1 MINVTKTPLPPI
13 EEYIARLRG
22 IWDRRWITNHGQ
34 LVQELEQQLQAY
46 LEVERL
52 TLVSNGTSALQVAIQ
67 ALGIKG
73 DVITTPFSYVATT
86 GSILWQGCR
95 PVFVDIE
102 DRTFCI
108 DPDLI
113 EAAIT
118 PQTTAIVATHV
129 YGYPCDVTAIEA
141 IAKRRG
147 LKIIYDGA
155 QSFGTRLAG
164 RSLAI
169 HGDATTYSFH
179 ATKLFHTVEGGG
191 LATNNAE
198 LAEQFELT
206 RAFGQR
212 GEEQL
217 TLGMNAKM
225 SEFHAAMGLCLL
237 PGVPTFIE
245 ERRRISAVYDKA
257 IAAAGLS
264 RPTTPE
270 TLEYNYA
277 YYPVI
282 FPSESE
288 LLSTQS
294 RLTGA
299 DIHPRRYFRPS
310 LNCLPYVHAESC
322 PISEDITSRVLCLP
336 LYSGITENDI
346 QRILSLVSKG

>member
-245 ERRRISAVYDKA
+245 ERRRISA
-257 IAAAGLS
+257 
-264 RPTTPE
+264 
-270 TLEYNYA
+270 LEYNYA